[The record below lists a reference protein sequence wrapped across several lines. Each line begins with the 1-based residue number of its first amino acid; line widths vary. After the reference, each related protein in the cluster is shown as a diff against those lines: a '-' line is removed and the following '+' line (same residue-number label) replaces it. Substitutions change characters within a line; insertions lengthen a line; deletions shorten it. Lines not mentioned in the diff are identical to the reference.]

1 MMTQGAQVALPA
13 SRRSWCQ
20 LPLSGLVLLAGLE
33 GNLQHT
39 VTQAVAIK
47 AGDSHGG
54 FIVVGHGDKAKALTF
69 VGGEVTDDLDVG
81 DCAKGPKELPQDAL
95 VRLGRQVVYK
105 DAPAGSS
112 WTSKVDPGQA
122 GHAVNGD
129 GRESGEESR
138 RTTMGVILKFN
149 TAFSALYCLLWACFS
164 VRNDKDCSRVWSR
177 GTPSPSPLLYSK

>member
-1 MMTQGAQVALPA
+1 MNLCECQRETQSRPMSDGTGRSGCSPCKLKELVPA
-13 SRRSWCQ
+13 AS
-20 LPLSGLVLLAGLE
+20 LSGLVLLAGLE

-47 AGDSHGG
+47 ASDSHGG

-69 VGGEVTDDLDVG
+69 VGGEVADDLDVG
-81 DCAKGPKELPQDAL
+81 DGTEGPKELPEDTL
-95 VRLGRQVVYK
+95 VCFRGEVVYK

-129 GRESGEESR
+129 GGEPERRAERRGEREEQGLIEE
-138 RTTMGVILKFN
+138 VK
-149 TAFSALYCLLWACFS
+149 A
-164 VRNDKDCSRVWSR
+164 
-177 GTPSPSPLLYSK
+177 YSKYCS